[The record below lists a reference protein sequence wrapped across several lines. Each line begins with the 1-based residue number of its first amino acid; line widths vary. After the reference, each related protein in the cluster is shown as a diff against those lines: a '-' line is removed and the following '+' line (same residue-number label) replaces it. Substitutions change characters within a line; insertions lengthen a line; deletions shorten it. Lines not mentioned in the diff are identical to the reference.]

1 MHRFVLFIYSSIHIV
16 IELCGKD
23 VDFASNS
30 NYDDPS
36 KLVLSR
42 TTLSFIGN
50 LLLSLQFQTR
60 ICLAH
65 SHIKRHGKVS
75 FQTCV
80 LFLKNS
86 NTIFKANFQYLLH
99 QFTSHF
105 FSMNLNSIQFKVHC
119 NVVHTSISYR
129 NELISLAS
137 RTFEKKSCFAKN
149 FFSYFLMLLVLVQIR
164 NIYCMLH
171 IT

>member
-1 MHRFVLFIYSSIHIV
+1 MHRFVLFIYFSIHIV

-60 ICLAH
+60 ICLDH
-65 SHIKRHGKVS
+65 SQVKRHGKVS
-75 FQTCV
+75 FQMHI
-80 LFLKNS
+80 LFKNIPTPYS
-86 NTIFKANFQYLLH
+86 KQIFNTFFTNLHPIF
-99 QFTSHF
+99 
-105 FSMNLNSIQFKVHC
+105 
-119 NVVHTSISYR
+119 
-129 NELISLAS
+129 
-137 RTFEKKSCFAKN
+137 
-149 FFSYFLMLLVLVQIR
+149 
-164 NIYCMLH
+164 
-171 IT
+171 